1 MSGKIL
7 VVDDESDSVSFLESV
22 LEENGYDYVSAND
35 GVEGLKL
42 ARQEKPI
49 LILLDLIMPEK
60 GGIMMFQE
68 LKADPEMRKIPVIV
82 VSGISEVTGVDFKDF
97 VIKQPDKGGS
107 ENVGTTGDS
116 RYTKPDAFME
126 KPIKP
131 DELVG
136 KIKEILKDTI

>member
-7 VVDDESDSVSFLESV
+7 VVDDEPDSVSFLESV
-22 LEENGYDYVSAND
+22 LEENGYDYVSAGD

-82 VSGISEVTGVDFKDF
+82 VSGISSVTGVDFKDF
-97 VIKQPDKGGS
+97 VIKQPGKGGS

-116 RYTKPDAFME
+116 KYTKPDGFME

-131 DELVG
+131 DELAE
-136 KIKEILKDTI
+136 KIKEILKK

>member
-7 VVDDESDSVSFLESV
+7 VVDDEPDSVSFLESV

-35 GVEGLKL
+35 GVEGLNL
-42 ARQEKPI
+42 ARKEKPI

-60 GGIMMFQE
+60 GGIMMFRE

-82 VSGISEVTGVDFKDF
+82 VSGIAKVTGVDFKDF
-97 VIKQPDKGGS
+97 VIKQPDKDGS
-107 ENVGTTGDS
+107 EYVETAGES
-116 RYTKPDAFME
+116 KYTKPDAFMD

-131 DELVG
+131 DELVA
-136 KIKEILKDTI
+136 KIKEILKE